1 MRPSRR
7 GFIAAAAT
15 VPAIV
20 HAAGEI
26 QAFGLRWTVP
36 NATDWKVDREDD
48 VDTLRLVTARAPADG
63 PRRPFQF
70 ALANLRYAKGVNV
83 ELEMQ
88 PLGRSLLIVFAYRDP
103 AHFDY
108 AHLSTD
114 TGAAEPNHNGIFHV
128 YGGER
133 ARISSTAGPA
143 AFRGG
148 GIWHRVRLAHDA
160 VSGAVHVNV
169 DGKAVIALHAVD
181 LSLGPGQV
189 GIGSFDE
196 TGLFRSVTIRSQ

>member
-7 GFIAAAAT
+7 GFIAAAAAL
-15 VPAIV
+15 PAIV
-20 HAAGEI
+20 HAAGDI
-26 QAFGLRWTVP
+26 QAFGLRWTNP
-36 NATDWKVDREDD
+36 NAADWKIDREDGKE
-48 VDTLRLVTARAPADG
+48 TLRLVTGRAPTDG

-70 ALANLRYAKGVNV
+70 ALAAPRYAKSVKV

-133 ARISSTAGPA
+133 VRISSTEGPA
-143 AFRGG
+143 AFRGS
-148 GIWHRVRLAHDA
+148 GIRHWVRLAHDA
-160 VSGAVHVNV
+160 ISGAVHVKV
-169 DGKAVIALHAVD
+169 DGKAMLALHAVD

-196 TGLFRSVTIRSQ
+196 TGLFRSVSIRSQ